1 MCKGRDPCLPMD
13 DSRCENSPLC
23 PFLDEYHHHLPGCR
37 LGASTMNT
45 EPKRG
50 RPCSRIISHNAPPP
64 LYYAISSGDLACGH
78 LPGGRLRGWCSG
90 CLCCP
95 STGQVWVR
103 CSSSSSS
110 VQCSAVQCSAV
121 QCRESP
127 QSSIESVC
135 VRARMPPPVRFDHP
149 DKLSAAEYVVRMYV
163 CTGVCTLRKPAAAAP
178 CRLADTKGR
187 SHCRPGWC

>member
-1 MCKGRDPCLPMD
+1 MVCKGRDPCLPMD
-13 DSRCENSPLC
+13 ASRCENSPLC
-23 PFLDEYHHHLPGCR
+23 PFLDEYHHHLPRCR
-37 LGASTMNT
+37 LGASTRNT

-50 RPCSRIISHNAPPP
+50 RPCSRIILHHHHYYTTMLVGISHADIY
-64 LYYAISSGDLACGH
+64 LAGDSAGGALAVSAVLALAKFGCVVLH
-78 LPGGRLRGWCSG
+78 LLLLS
-90 CLCCP
+90 
-95 STGQVWVR
+95 
-103 CSSSSSS
+103 
-110 VQCSAVQCSAV
+110 SAVQCSAV

>member
-1 MCKGRDPCLPMD
+1 LPRQARDHCKENSTEVWVGVVCKGRDPCLPMD
-13 DSRCENSPLC
+13 ASRCENSPLC

-64 LYYAISSGDLACGH
+64 LYYAISSGDLAYGH

-110 VQCSAVQCSAV
+110 SSSVQCSAVQCSVERAHS
-121 QCRESP
+121 RLLR
-127 QSSIESVC
+127 VC
-135 VRARMPPPVRFDHP
+135 ACAPECPPPVRFDHP

-163 CTGVCTLRKPAAAAP
+163 LEFA
-178 CRLADTKGR
+178 
-187 SHCRPGWC
+187 H